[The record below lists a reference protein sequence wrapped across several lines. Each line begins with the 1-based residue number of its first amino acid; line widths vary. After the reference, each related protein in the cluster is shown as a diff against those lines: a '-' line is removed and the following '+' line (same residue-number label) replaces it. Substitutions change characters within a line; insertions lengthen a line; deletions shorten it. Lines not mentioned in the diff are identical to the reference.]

1 MNRDRISRRDILR
14 CSGVGLLG
22 ASASG
27 WMRLL
32 ADEAAKQGVKKK
44 SCILLFMNGGASHI
58 DTFDPK
64 PGNGEFKS
72 IQTATSGVQFAEHL
86 PTLASLTKHMSVIRG
101 MSTSEGSH
109 ARARYYIHTG
119 YREGVGGVVHPT
131 LGSVMSAAVGVKKP
145 ELPNFVSIAGGGL
158 GPGYLGPVHAPLH
171 VNDPNKG
178 IDNLK
183 PNEAFP
189 AFDDKISVLQQM
201 EQSFIERKQTP
212 AAIAHQ
218 TTYESA
224 VKLMHSE
231 KAKAFELS
239 HESSESAALYGASKF
254 GRGCLLAR
262 RLVEFGVPFVEVDMG
277 GWDTH
282 KDNFG
287 RVKSLS
293 AQLDQGMGGLI
304 KDLKQRGMLDSTL
317 VVWMGDF
324 GRTPDVKAGGR
335 GHYPRAWT
343 TILAGGG
350 IKGDSVVG
358 KTDDR
363 GAAVVDRR
371 VGVNDFLATICK
383 AMGVDPTK
391 EFTTRSGRPIRI
403 VDKGEKPLTEIL
415 G

>member
-1 MNRDRISRRDILR
+1 MSHPRISRRDLLR
-14 CSGVGLLG
+14 CSGVALLG
-22 ASASG
+22 ASSSG

-32 ADEAAKQGVKKK
+32 ADEAVRQGATKK
-44 SCILLFMNGGASHI
+44 SCILLYMNGGASHI

-64 PGNGEFKS
+64 PGNGEFS
-72 IQTATSGVQFAEHL
+72 AIQTSTPGVQFAEHL
-86 PTLASLTKHMSVIRG
+86 PTLAKLTNDMSVIRG
-101 MSTSEGSH
+101 MNTSEGSH

-131 LGSVMSAAVGVKKP
+131 LGSIMSASVGSKKP
-145 ELPNFVSIAGGGL
+145 ELPNFVSISGGGL
-158 GPGYLGPVHAPLH
+158 GPGFLGPVHAPLH

-183 PNEAFP
+183 PNESFSQ
-189 AFDDKISVLQQM
+189 FDDKVSVLQQM
-201 EQSFIERKQTP
+201 EQGFIERKQTP
-212 AAIAHQ
+212 AAVAHQ
-218 TTYESA
+218 TTYEAA

-231 KAKAFELS
+231 KAKAFELA
-239 HESSESAALYGASKF
+239 HESKSSSELYGNSKF

-293 AQLDQGMGGLI
+293 TQLDQGMGGLL
-304 KDLKQRGMLDSTL
+304 KDLKQRGMLENTL

-335 GHYPRAWT
+335 GHYPKAWT

-350 IKGDSVVG
+350 IRGGSVVG
-358 KTDDR
+358 KTDER
-363 GAAVVDRR
+363 GANVVDRK
-371 VGVNDFLATICK
+371 VGVNDFLATVCR

-391 EFTTRSGRPIRI
+391 EFTTRNGRPIRI
-403 VDKGEKPLTEIL
+403 VDKGERPLTEIL

>member
-1 MNRDRISRRDILR
+1 MSSNRISRRDVLR
-14 CSGVGLLG
+14 CSGAALLG

-64 PGNGEFKS
+64 PGNGEFKP
-72 IQTATSGVQFAEHL
+72 IQTATPGVQFAEHL
-86 PTLASLTKHMSVIRG
+86 PTLAKLTKDMSVIRG

-183 PNEAFP
+183 PSEAFP
-189 AFDDKISVLQQM
+189 AFDDKVSVLQQM

-212 AAIAHQ
+212 AAVAHQ
-218 TTYESA
+218 TTYEAA

-287 RVKSLS
+287 RVKNLS

-324 GRTPDVKAGGR
+324 GRTPEVKAGGR

-350 IKGDSVVG
+350 IKGGSVVG

-363 GAAVVDRR
+363 GATVVDRR
-371 VGVNDFLATICK
+371 VGVNDFLATICL

-391 EFTTRSGRPIRI
+391 EFTTRNGRPIRI
-403 VDKGEKPLTEIL
+403 VDKGEKPLTEIT